1 MLDAAGGGR
10 PYAHLRTGRCCW
22 RPRC

>member
-1 MLDAAGGGR
+1 MLGAAGGGR